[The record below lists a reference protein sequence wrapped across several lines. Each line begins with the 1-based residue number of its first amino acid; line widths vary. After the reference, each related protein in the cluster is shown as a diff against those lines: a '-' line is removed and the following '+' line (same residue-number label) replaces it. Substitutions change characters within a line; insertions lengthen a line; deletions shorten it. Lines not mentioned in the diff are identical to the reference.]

1 MSDIKRIG
9 IIGAGLHGISA
20 LRRLSQ
26 NENFKIK
33 CFERNFDLGGTW
45 LYTDQIKE
53 DIYGRPITSA
63 IYHNLRTVTP
73 GPLMEIDDYPLE
85 KYGLPC
91 FMTHQQV
98 LQYLNWI
105 VDDCDIRKLI
115 KFNTEV
121 KEVKPV
127 DLSAKDTKWKITYGD
142 IRHKNDLQTEEF
154 DAVVVC
160 NGNCSVPKYP
170 DVENQEE
177 FEGLLLHSMWY
188 RRPENF
194 VDLKVALLG
203 CRYTGIDLAF
213 ELSKFAKKVYLCH
226 NWTKAPTILP
236 DNITEKRSSFK
247 RFTKSS
253 VILDNDDELDV
264 DAVIYCTGYKH
275 EFKFLPEG
283 IVKIGKNSDVS
294 NFFKYIFPAE
304 WRTLFFMGI
313 PRQVSFFKMSDHEAL
328 FIRSVLENKAKLPND
343 EEMQKIIEYD
353 GANRRITCHNQF
365 DWDKELAHYAGTFQP
380 YPPVMKKVWDHYFNS
395 WSNDFSNC
403 KKNTYKVQGNESFS
417 VE

>member
-1 MSDIKRIG
+1 MFVFVYR
-9 IIGAGLHGISA
+9 
-20 LRRLSQ
+20 
-26 NENFKIK
+26 
-33 CFERNFDLGGTW
+33 
-45 LYTDQIKE
+45 
-53 DIYGRPITSA
+53 
-63 IYHNLRTVTP
+63 
-73 GPLMEIDDYPLE
+73 
-85 KYGLPC
+85 
-91 FMTHQQV
+91 
-98 LQYLNWI
+98 
-105 VDDCDIRKLI
+105 
-115 KFNTEV
+115 
-121 KEVKPV
+121 
-127 DLSAKDTKWKITYGD
+127 
-142 IRHKNDLQTEEF
+142 
-154 DAVVVC
+154 
-160 NGNCSVPKYP
+160 NCSVPKYP

-203 CRYTGIDLAF
+203 CRYTGIDLSF

-264 DAVIYCTGYKH
+264 DAVIYCTGYQH